1 MKTNRM
7 ISMLF
12 CAGILLGSS
21 GTMQAMDPFEEEA
34 LFTEEELQLL
44 LNVSNV
50 EQVIDVQQVIT
61 EEKIE
66 QFSDVKVK
74 TPTEYSQFLR
84 RKRARALLTR
94 GGAIAGLAAVL
105 GITIARAGYLIKAY
119 GFKVMYTALNYP
131 RISVNQFNLLILKN
145 AYQHN
150 DEALKQDLLALN
162 ARVFGDDFGTKRDQ
176 IIKDYRAMS
185 WFKFRKKYSAGMY
198 SRVTYLLEIYGAAA
212 DLYFNKIKWYFPT
225 KVLIEEMEQLDKYL
239 GIK

>member
-1 MKTNRM
+1 MMKTNRM

-21 GTMQAMDPFEEEA
+21 GTMQAMQKEEETQ
-34 LFTEEELQLL
+34 FTDEELHEL
-44 LNVSNV
+44 LNVS
-50 EQVIDVQQVIT
+50 DVPQHELT
-61 EEKIE
+61 FWKTKEK
-66 QFSDVKVK
+66 SDKK
-74 TPTEYSQFLR
+74 PFSQFLK
-84 RKRARALLTR
+84 RKRAPALLTR

>member
-21 GTMQAMDPFEEEA
+21 GTMQAMQKEEETQ
-34 LFTEEELQLL
+34 FTDEELHEL
-44 LNVSNV
+44 LNVS
-50 EQVIDVQQVIT
+50 DVPQHELT
-61 EEKIE
+61 FWKTKEK
-66 QFSDVKVK
+66 SDKK
-74 TPTEYSQFLR
+74 PFSQFLK
-84 RKRARALLTR
+84 RKRAPALLTR

-105 GITIARAGYLIKAY
+105 GITIARAGYLIKTY